1 MSWWDGKKK
10 KKNMT
15 EKWPWKECETMWI
28 GGDHW
33 LKNNQKVW
41 QVWIS
46 PSRQNP
52 RCNPDHAKIRLYKE
66 NNRRHLDSWNQALVK
81 TPIVTGTLQKVSIWN
96 LQIFALLTRIFPL
109 LLCFST
115 LPFVAD
121 GKAVKFEIPEVG
133 HWLTVILHFV
143 VTREKMRS
151 A

>member
-1 MSWWDGKKK
+1 MSRWDGKKK
-10 KKNMT
+10 WQKSELGKNARL
-15 EKWPWKECETMWI
+15 CELVEII
-28 GGDHW
+28 G
-33 LKNNQKVW
+33 LKIAKGLA
-41 QVWIS
+41 S
-46 PSRQNP
+46 LDLPSRQNP

-66 NNRRHLDSWNQALVK
+66 NNRRHLDSWNEALVK

-96 LQIFALLTRIFPL
+96 LQILALLTRIFPL

>member
-1 MSWWDGKKK
+1 MSRWDGKKK
-10 KKNMT
+10 NDRKVNLERT
-15 EKWPWKECETMWI
+15 RDGVNWWGSLAWKYP
-28 GGDHW
+28 
-33 LKNNQKVW
+33 KVW

-52 RCNPDHAKIRLYKE
+52 RCNPDHAKIRLYKKS
-66 NNRRHLDSWNQALVK
+66 NRRHLDSWNQALVK
-81 TPIVTGTLQKVSIWN
+81 TPIVTGTLQKASIWN
-96 LQIFALLTRIFPL
+96 LQILALLTRIFPL